1 MSQDHIRKIDN
12 EQPVTA
18 IKPTPKVVNES
29 ERPKLGNQIES
40 DMEWDQIIKPKIV
53 EVKPQTI
60 EIRPPSPKL
69 EVIQEPNRLLN
80 PKLEVIQEPKGNE
93 WNLSGEE
100 SNLIKDKRETHKVV
114 SLSNKEA
121 NLSITI
127 PEDSQP
133 SEPRKSTPRLA
144 EIDEQCA
151 AQFVKDAFEDASE
164 KHLH

>member
-1 MSQDHIRKIDN
+1 MFQDHIRKIDN

-18 IKPTPKVVNES
+18 IKPTPRVVNET

-69 EVIQEPNRLLN
+69 EVIQ
-80 PKLEVIQEPKGNE
+80 QPKGNE